1 MSCLAALCRKAGAAP
16 WCLGAEKLFG
26 HPQGI
31 PLHPSRILS
40 TSGAALLGGRALSYQ
55 HQQLLFAKAVLKKTP
70 KTLITIFVLTEGG
83 FTAPGGIQS
92 SGNKAEREALCA
104 GTGDN

>member
-31 PLHPSRILS
+31 PLHPLQDAQHIWSS
-40 TSGAALLGGRALSYQ
+40 PAGREGTEL
-55 HQQLLFAKAVLKKTP
+55 LLFAKAVLKKTP